1 MPELTWWGSVLGFA
15 LASSISPGPVNLLTL
30 SNTLSGYLK
39 RSFRFI
45 TGATAG
51 FMLQLLVLGT
61 ALQPL
66 LRAWP
71 WLETL
76 LHAGGVLF
84 LLWLAWL
91 LWRDSRQLEDV
102 RRQPADWHTGLALQW
117 LNPKAYLAVAAAV
130 GLYACGS
137 RLHLYW
143 LTAAYGAVCWLS
155 LAAWIG
161 LGCLLRRHAQ
171 SPGRIRT
178 LNRLLSVLLLLSIGL
193 MR

>member
-1 MPELTWWGSVLGFA
+1 MPAWTWWASVLSFA

-30 SNTLSGYLK
+30 SNTLSGYLNS
-39 RSFRFI
+39 SFRFI
-45 TGATAG
+45 TGATVG
-51 FMLQLLVLGT
+51 FMLQLLILGT

-71 WLETL
+71 WLETA
-76 LHAGGVLF
+76 LHIGGVLF

-91 LWRDSRQLEDV
+91 LWRDSGQLDDA
-102 RRQPADWHTGLALQW
+102 RRRPADWHTGLALQW
-117 LNPKAYLAVAAAV
+117 LNPKAYLAAAAAV
-130 GLYACGS
+130 GLYAGGNPQ
-137 RLHLYW
+137 HLYW

-171 SPGRIRT
+171 SPRRMRA
-178 LNRLLSVLLLLSIGL
+178 LNRLLSVLLLLGIGL
-193 MR
+193 ML

>member
-1 MPELTWWGSVLGFA
+1 MPEWTWWGSVLGFA

-30 SNTLSGYLK
+30 SNTLSGYLNS
-39 RSFRFI
+39 SFRFI
-45 TGATAG
+45 SGATAG
-51 FMLQLLVLGT
+51 FMLQVWLLGS

-76 LHAGGVLF
+76 LHAGGAAF

-91 LWRDSRQLEDV
+91 LWRDSGQLGDA
-102 RRQPADWHTGLALQW
+102 RRRPADWHTGLALQW
-117 LNPKAYLAVAAAV
+117 LNPKAYLAATAAV
-130 GLYACGS
+130 GLYAGGS
-137 RLHLYW
+137 TLHLYW
-143 LTAAYGAVCWLS
+143 LTAVYGVVCWLS

-161 LGCLLRRHAQ
+161 LGCLLRRRAH
-171 SPGRIRT
+171 SPRRIRA

-193 MR
+193 MW